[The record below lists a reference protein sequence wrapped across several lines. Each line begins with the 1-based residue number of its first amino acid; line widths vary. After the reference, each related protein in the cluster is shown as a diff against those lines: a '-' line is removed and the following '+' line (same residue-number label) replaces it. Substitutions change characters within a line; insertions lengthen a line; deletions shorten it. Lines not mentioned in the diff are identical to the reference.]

1 MAAITTSLNSMYR
14 QNKRTV
20 NWILYIALAIL
31 LILLM
36 TPVIN
41 ERSPARLLQSTIT
54 GILVGGVY
62 ALVALGIVIVN
73 KASGVF
79 NFAHGS
85 MMVLGAL
92 MFYTFFSTTQISVLA
107 AAALA
112 LVMVVMVIAMG
123 SLRHLAQP
131 RNLLIG
137 AGTVIILTALMTVGG
152 KELALIHA
160 ITGAV
165 VSAILLGL
173 IVERFAIRPLIGQ
186 PLFAIVLM
194 TLALSEV
201 MLGVTQILW
210 GSVELPLQ
218 VFSGLSEL
226 GIPMPIRI
234 DAREALGGN
243 IIIRTELLIA
253 FGMAILAFLAFVAF
267 FRYTNVGLAMRG
279 AAENPQLAQAIGLRV
294 RVILAV
300 AWIIAALLATTAG
313 ALQGSAN
320 SISQNM
326 AFLALRA
333 FPAVLL
339 GGLESISGALVGGL
353 VIGLVQE
360 WGTLLFPNQVG
371 TELAPYLVLLVVLII
386 RPYGLFGEKRIER
399 I

>member
-1 MAAITTSLNSMYR
+1 LAALTKTY
-14 QNKRTV
+14 QDNKRIFTYA
-20 NWILYIALAIL
+20 IYALLAIAAL
-31 LILLM
+31 LILQALM
-36 TPVIN
+36 GDRPA
-41 ERSPARLLQSTIT
+41 ARLVQSTIT

-62 ALVALGIVIVN
+62 ALVAVGIVIVN

-92 MFYTFFSTTQISVLA
+92 LFYTFFSTSQVSVA
-107 AAALA
+107 AAALLSILA
-112 LVMVVMVIAMG
+112 TLMVITMG
-123 SLRHLAQP
+123 GIRALRKP

-137 AGTVIILTALMTVGG
+137 AGAVVVLTLLMTVGD
-152 KELALIHA
+152 KNLALIHA

-165 VSAILLGL
+165 VGAVMLGL
-173 IVERFAIRPLIGQ
+173 VVERFTIRPLIGQ

-194 TLALSEV
+194 TLAISEV
-201 MLGVTQILW
+201 MLGITQIVW

-218 VFSGLSEL
+218 VFSGLEQI
-226 GIPMPIRI
+226 GIPSPLRI
-234 DAREALGGN
+234 DARDALGGN

-253 FGMAILAFLAFVAF
+253 FILAIVAFLAFVAF

-279 AAENPQLAQAIGLRV
+279 AAENQQLAQAVGMRV

-326 AFLALRA
+326 AFIALRA

-360 WGTLLFPNQVG
+360 LGTLLFPNQVG
-371 TELAPYLVLLVVLII
+371 TELAPYVVLLTVLIL
-386 RPYGLFGEKRIER
+386 RPYGLFGEKRIDR

>member
-1 MAAITTSLNSMYR
+1 MAALTKTY
-14 QNKRTV
+14 QDNKR
-20 NWILYIALAIL
+20 IFMYGIYAALLIVGL
-31 LILLM
+31 LILQSLM
-36 TPVIN
+36 GDRPA
-41 ERSPARLLQSTIT
+41 ARLIQSTIT

-62 ALVALGIVIVN
+62 ALVAVGIVIVN

-92 MFYTFFSTTQISVLA
+92 LFYTFFSTSQISIA
-107 AAALA
+107 AAALLSLLTA
-112 LVMVVMVIAMG
+112 IMVITMG
-123 SLRHLAQP
+123 GLRALRQP
-131 RNLLIG
+131 RNLLFG
-137 AGTVIILTALMTVGG
+137 AVAVVVLTLLMTVGG

-165 VSAILLGL
+165 VGAVLLGL
-173 IVERFAIRPLIGQ
+173 VIERFTIRPLIGQ

-194 TLALSEV
+194 TLAISEV
-201 MLGVTQILW
+201 MLGITQIVW

-218 VFSGLSEL
+218 VFSGLEQI
-226 GIPMPIRI
+226 GIPSPLRI
-234 DAREALGGN
+234 DARDTLGGN

-253 FGMAILAFLAFVAF
+253 FILAIIAFLAFVAF

-279 AAENPQLAQAIGLRV
+279 AAENQQLAQAVGMRV

-326 AFLALRA
+326 AFIALRA

-360 WGTLLFPNQVG
+360 LGTLLFPNQVG
-371 TELAPYLVLLVVLII
+371 TELAPYVVLLTVLIL